1 MNALRKTVVA
11 LSVVLALVATAFAWL
26 VRDTPT
32 PVSQSLGNKV
42 LDIGFPIAAL
52 TFVAVGELICR
63 RHPRHLDCG
72 TGFRELALSPNRKL
86 GRAESRRPRRNRMAA
101 VGRGF
106 AFISAGA

>member
-63 RHPRHLDCG
+63 RRPRHLVGWMFLNIGLVAEVLFSAQNYGLYG
-72 TGFRELALSPNRKL
+72 TIVAPGALP
-86 GRAESRRPRRNRMAA
+86 G
-101 VGRGF
+101 
-106 AFISAGA
+106 AGTMLWL